1 MNTFKKIIL
10 WIVIILV
17 AWFIISNIF
26 GLIKWLLPIILVIAA
41 IAIVDAL
48 IPNLNILGKIGEII
62 GKFISWIQS
71 FFKKD

>member
-1 MNTFKKIIL
+1 MDTFKKIIL
-10 WIVIILV
+10 WIVIILA

-48 IPNLNILGKIGEII
+48 IPNLNILGKIGELI